1 MRLLLLLRLLLRL
14 WLLLMPLVL
23 LLLLTPPCIVVL
35 CWLVGVGSITSIRIV
50 RLDGRPGQVLAWDV
64 AAEAGPTGIGR
75 RGPRRGAARIVHGRS
90 ALAVGCFEELALGL
104 ASLKARNRSNS
115 LAGAL
120 ATAAAASGVREGGA
134 GGRGG
139 GVFGGGGGSRS

>member
-14 WLLLMPLVL
+14 WLLMPLIL
-23 LLLLTPPCIVVL
+23 LLLLAPSGILVL
-35 CWLVGVGSITSIRIV
+35 CWLVGVGGITSIRIV

-64 AAEAGPTGIGR
+64 AAEAGPTGIRR
-75 RGPRRGAARIVHGRS
+75 RGPRRGAARIVHSRS
-90 ALAVGCFEELALGL
+90 ALAVRCFEELALGL
-104 ASLKARNRSNS
+104 ASLKARDRSNS

-120 ATAAAASGVREGGA
+120 ATAAAAGGVREGGA

-139 GVFGGGGGSRS
+139 GIFGGGGGGGS